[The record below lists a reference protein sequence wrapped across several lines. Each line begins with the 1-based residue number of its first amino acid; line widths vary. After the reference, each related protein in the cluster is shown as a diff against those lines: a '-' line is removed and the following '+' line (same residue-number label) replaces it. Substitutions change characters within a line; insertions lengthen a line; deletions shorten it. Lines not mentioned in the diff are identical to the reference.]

1 MQRLD
6 ALASTALV
14 GQRVDRGRLRRAGY
28 PPSAIDMVMKQ
39 ISRAAARVRAKALWK
54 RVRDTFRAANV
65 TSWLV
70 NNSDVGRDSDDVHT
84 QVGQIGFN
92 KYGRNTENTLPDQ
105 MRKLWMDWGPSTLSG
120 SANNGWISKTEPGY
134 DFNIRGGRA
143 RRAVNRY
150 KPY

>member
-39 ISRAAARVRAKALWK
+39 IRRAAARVRAKALWK
-54 RVRDTFRAANV
+54 RVRDTFSTANV
-65 TSWLV
+65 TRWLV
-70 NNSDVGRDSDDVHT
+70 DNSDVGRDSNDNYRIVG
-84 QVGQIGFN
+84 QVGYN
-92 KYGRNTENTLPDQ
+92 KYGRNTENTLPDR
-105 MRKLWMDWGPSTLSG
+105 MRNLWDTDWDNWGPG
-120 SANNGWISKTEPGY
+120 FE
-134 DFNIRGGRA
+134 FNLRRGRS